1 MNNVTRE
8 VGRRREGDNRI
19 NMWHRE
25 NGGGNAGS
33 RESGKERE
41 NDYLVEVQPTRGNE
55 RSSEGLCWGL
65 LV

>member
-41 NDYLVEVQPTRGNE
+41 NDYLVEGATN
-55 RSSEGLCWGL
+55 
-65 LV
+65 